1 METFSDLAARVR
13 QLRGEKSLSQQD
25 FADAMGVSRSY
36 LASIETGR
44 KDPSFSFVSSLLET
58 FDVEPNWFFG
68 VGAAASGEANS
79 ASDFIPIP
87 KYTVSVSAGNGSFVA
102 DPVEVSYYAFSL
114 QWIKRRQ
121 LDPKMLHIVQVKGD
135 SMEPSLHNN
144 DLILVDRAQDVP
156 NDGKT
161 YVVRI
166 GDELVVKHIQRLGR
180 DAISLVSGNSVYPPR
195 EVTLPGNPDEFE
207 IIGRVVASMHEW

>member
-1 METFSDLAARVR
+1 MNAKTTCGERVKS
-13 QLRGEKSLSQQD
+13 LRASKGLSQQA
-25 FADAMGVSRSY
+25 FADQMNVSRSY
-36 LASIETGR
+36 LASVETGR
-44 KDPSFSFVSSLLET
+44 QEPSFSLILSLITT
-58 FDVEPNWFFG
+58 FSVEPNWLFG
-68 VGAAASGEANS
+68 VGGATPETANS

-102 DPVEVSYYAFSL
+102 DPVEVSYYALSL

-121 LDPKMLHIVQVKGD
+121 LDPKMLHIVQVRGD
-135 SMEPSLHNN
+135 SMEPSLRNN